1 MDKEQFAKIES
12 IEPFLSEKEYF
23 KIKNEGGWNEEKFN
37 LISEIIKLTKL
48 NSKNPNFTNTIAY
61 TNFFREHA
69 EECVVEKDLYET
81 IKRFKNKIFEDPEA
95 KEFFTREIK
104 DVYYIIKNY
113 IKIEENYVP
122 NQKYL
127 FPSRKGIWKNVKIPL
142 EQKPHKNGWKNLDL
156 EIRKNIDDYIFMV
169 SQKARKTDEKMIK
182 KIEILKNINLD
193 VICRWIEYMA
203 LWSTAV
209 GGGAELYIYENLVK
223 LVPEVKWRWP
233 DNEED
238 VKNFDVVGE
247 INGTEIPIQ
256 VKLDRSARQGEGGL
270 DVKEVFIIYCKEL
283 HYGAYK
289 ICPIKFG
296 FDGWSALFKKIAE
309 KSRS

>member
-1 MDKEQFAKIES
+1 
-12 IEPFLSEKEYF
+12 
-23 KIKNEGGWNEEKFN
+23 
-37 LISEIIKLTKL
+37 
-48 NSKNPNFTNTIAY
+48 
-61 TNFFREHA
+61 
-69 EECVVEKDLYET
+69 
-81 IKRFKNKIFEDPEA
+81 
-95 KEFFTREIK
+95 
-104 DVYYIIKNY
+104 
-113 IKIEENYVP
+113 
-122 NQKYL
+122 
-127 FPSRKGIWKNVKIPL
+127 
-142 EQKPHKNGWKNLDL
+142 
-156 EIRKNIDDYIFMV
+156 MV